1 MTEDREGGAEEVR
14 GAREPGT
21 GAAARSPWEV
31 ADLVRRMVAGEDVG
45 FGDLFAEDAVFSY
58 PFSAPGTPDQ
68 LVGREAIKAFF
79 GSRGGAR
86 SLFRMD
92 GVDAVIR
99 ETDDP
104 EVVVA
109 EIRHHGWSHVTD
121 APYQHTAL
129 GVIRVRDGLIVRY
142 DDYMNPIALAQLLGR
157 TDDLVTAL
165 SGG

>member
-1 MTEDREGGAEEVR
+1 MAQDREAGA
-14 GAREPGT
+14 GM
-21 GAAARSPWEV
+21 ARSPREV
-31 ADLVRRMVAGEDVG
+31 AEEVRRMVAGQDNVV
-45 FGDLFAEDAVFSY
+45 FADLFAEDAVFTY
-58 PFSAPGTPDQ
+58 PFAPPGQPAE
-68 LVGREAIKAFF
+68 LAGREAIQGFF
-79 GSRGGAR
+79 GSLGDAR

-109 EIRHHGWSHVTD
+109 EIRHHGWSHVTN

-157 TDDLVTAL
+157 TGDLVAAL